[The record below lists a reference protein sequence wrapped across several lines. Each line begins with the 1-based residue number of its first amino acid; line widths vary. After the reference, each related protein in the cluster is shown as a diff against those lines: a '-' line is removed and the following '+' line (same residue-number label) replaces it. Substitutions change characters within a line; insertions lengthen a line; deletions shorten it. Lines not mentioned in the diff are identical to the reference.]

1 MSVHIPYYAT
11 FGRLC
16 TPSGRIPSIINL
28 LLLLSGQRFPKLDSS
43 ELMHEIP
50 HMIDYRCSV
59 QIMLVPQTI
68 VKPAINY
75 TLHSGSGCCFQPI
88 QEK

>member
-1 MSVHIPYYAT
+1 MAYTDPYCMSVYIPYYAT

-16 TPSGRIPSIINL
+16 TPSGRIPSMINL
-28 LLLLSGQRFPKLDSS
+28 LLLLSGQRFPNLDSS

-50 HMIDYRCSV
+50 RMFDYRCSV

-68 VKPAINY
+68 VKPAINN
-75 TLHSGSGCCFQPI
+75 TLHS
-88 QEK
+88 